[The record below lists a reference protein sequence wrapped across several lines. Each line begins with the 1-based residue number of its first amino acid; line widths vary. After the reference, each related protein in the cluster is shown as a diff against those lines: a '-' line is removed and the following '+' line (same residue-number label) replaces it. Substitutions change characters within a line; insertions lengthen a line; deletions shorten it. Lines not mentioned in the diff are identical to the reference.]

1 MVFIVIPLLVVLVF
15 VVARLALPIFA
26 VFAFF
31 ALACGSVSPSPFF
44 ISVSVDAVRV
54 FGLSA
59 TLNLRPAPF
68 YPLPPKLSVQA
79 SLCLYLV
86 FWPGC
91 WHLPVQDAGLSET
104 VWLYVPV
111 SKEN

>member
-15 VVARLALPIFA
+15 VVCWLRLANLCCFR
-26 VFAFF
+26 FF
-31 ALACGSVSPSPFF
+31 ALACGSVSPSRFF

-68 YPLPPKLSVQA
+68 LTPPQLSVQA

-91 WHLPVQDAGLSET
+91 WHLPVQDAGLSAT